1 VLPRAHSGVHGR
13 AAGKLAVRALFLQ
26 RHARL
31 SVKLM
36 LSLMLHDSEEYL
48 GLFRLPN
55 DSNYHKIVNSY
66 LTKVV

>member
-1 VLPRAHSGVHGR
+1 VLPRAHNGVHGR
-13 AAGKLAVRALFLQ
+13 AVGKLAVRALFLQ

-31 SVKLM
+31 SVKFM

-55 DSNYHKIVNSY
+55 DSNYHI
-66 LTKVV
+66 T